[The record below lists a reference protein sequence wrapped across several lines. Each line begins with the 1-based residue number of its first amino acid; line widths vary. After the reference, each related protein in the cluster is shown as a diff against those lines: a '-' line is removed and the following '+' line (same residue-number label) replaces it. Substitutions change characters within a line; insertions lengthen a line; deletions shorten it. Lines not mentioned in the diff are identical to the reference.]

1 MTILPAAEANQVSQ
15 QNLSLLG
22 LDKPTKVT
30 VPYSNGTL
38 EIHVAQSPT
47 RHYYANRLDD
57 DGKNTPHVIEIKG
70 DSIAKIELQ
79 PFRWRTSRLWNVNRF
94 DIKGLTIKRQD
105 APALELEYNFYT
117 QIWRATTEGN
127 DVTALLNPHKAEKL
141 LKKLSDIQV
150 HHWLGPDSE
159 SAAHHLQ
166 SSTLEIS
173 VLIEEIDDD
182 GERIGLIPHVRKLSQ
197 IVPNVP
203 NQLYYGST
211 SLDPNYFLVDVATV
225 KRLAVKL
232 LED

>member
-1 MTILPAAEANQVSQ
+1 M
-15 QNLSLLG
+15 
-22 LDKPTKVT
+22 T
-30 VPYSNGTL
+30 VPFSDGTL
-38 EIHVAQSPT
+38 AIHLAQRPA
-47 RHYYANRLDD
+47 RHYYANRLDP
-57 DGKNTPHVIEIKG
+57 DGNNTPHVIELKG
-70 DSIAKIELQ
+70 DSVAKMELQ
-79 PFRWRTSRLWNVNRF
+79 AFRWRTSRLWNISRF
-94 DIKGLTIKRQD
+94 DIKGLNIKRQD

-117 QIWRATTEGN
+117 QIWRATSEGK

-159 SAAHHLQ
+159 SAAHRLQ
-166 SSTLEIS
+166 TPTLEIS
-173 VLIEEIDDD
+173 VLIDEINDD
-182 GERIGLIPHVRKLSQ
+182 GERIGLLPHVLKLSQ

-232 LED
+232 LEDE